1 MAYEKR
7 PGDISIFKNHKK
19 VEGSKQPDYTG
30 ELLTPEGEVLRIS
43 LWTKEGKGGG
53 KFLAGSVQK
62 PFNQVPQ
69 AKINNEEFR
78 YGGSPNPTYGPAKDV
93 EDGSLPF

>member
-69 AKINNEEFR
+69 AKITGQPASH
-78 YGGSPNPTYGPAKDV
+78 YGDDDPDM
-93 EDGSLPF
+93 PF